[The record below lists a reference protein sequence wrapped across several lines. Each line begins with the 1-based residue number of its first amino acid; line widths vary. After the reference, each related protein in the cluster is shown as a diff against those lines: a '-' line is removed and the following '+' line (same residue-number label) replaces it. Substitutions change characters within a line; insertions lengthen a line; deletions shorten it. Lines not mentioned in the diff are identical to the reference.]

1 MKVIVFGCGR
11 VGAYLATQ
19 LSQAGHQV
27 TVIDRN
33 PRSFKM
39 LGDEFTGD
47 TIMGLGIDEDVL
59 RRAGIEAAGA
69 FAAVTDGDN
78 TNIMSCLIAKE
89 VFGVSLV
96 VARINDPG
104 REKIYNELGLIT
116 ICPTTT
122 GAQTIFHLLT
132 QELVTCPTC
141 GKMVQGKNK

>member
-1 MKVIVFGCGR
+1 MKIIVFGCGR
-11 VGAYLATQ
+11 VGAYLATC
-19 LSQAGHQV
+19 LSQAGHRV

-33 PRSFKM
+33 PRAFKM

-59 RRAGIEAAGA
+59 RRAGIEGTEA

-89 VFGVSLV
+89 VFGVPMV

-116 ICPTTT
+116 ICPTTA
-122 GAQTIFHLLT
+122 GAQTILGLLT
-132 QELVTCPTC
+132 KKATEFQSQNHDL
-141 GKMVQGKNK
+141 